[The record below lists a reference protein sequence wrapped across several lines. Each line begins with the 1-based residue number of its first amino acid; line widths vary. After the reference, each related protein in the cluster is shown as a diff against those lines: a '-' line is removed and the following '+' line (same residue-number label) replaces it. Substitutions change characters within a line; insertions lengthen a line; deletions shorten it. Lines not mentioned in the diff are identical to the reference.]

1 MKKKKKKQIIIPENY
16 LERVPARPRDLEW
29 EIDDSGNVTL
39 KIKNTGWAN
48 WLAQKLLFR
57 PEYSYVHLDE
67 LGSFIWPLLDG
78 TMSIT
83 EIGKLVDEKFGEE
96 AHPLYERLA
105 VYFKRLDSYHFVEWC
120 DKKNADEKATDKS
133 STVENIKE

>member
-1 MKKKKKKQIIIPENY
+1 MRNKKKKQIIIPENY
-16 LERVPARPRDLEW
+16 LDRVPTRHHDLDW
-29 EIDDSGNVTL
+29 EVDDEGKVSL

-48 WLAQKLLFR
+48 WLAQKLFFR

-78 TMSIT
+78 KMNIT
-83 EIGKLVDEKFGEE
+83 EIGKLVDEKFGEA

-105 VYFKRLDSYHFVEWC
+105 IYFKRLDSYHFVEWC
-120 DKKNADEKATDKS
+120 DKKVS
-133 STVENIKE
+133 KE